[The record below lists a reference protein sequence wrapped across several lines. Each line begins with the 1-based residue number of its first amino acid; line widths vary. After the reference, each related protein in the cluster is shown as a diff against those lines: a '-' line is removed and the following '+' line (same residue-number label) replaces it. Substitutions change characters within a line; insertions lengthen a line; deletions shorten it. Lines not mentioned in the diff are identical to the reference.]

1 MKKYISIALIVT
13 LLVAGL
19 LTLTG
24 CNNTT
29 NNNDN
34 NNSSNTDNGTSK
46 SSGFELKFDYVSGN
60 TTHYAHFNTN
70 SDDKVTE
77 FDEDE
82 PNFVRIE
89 NENENYVA
97 DLELSEDAKEA
108 YEQFKTSAKENDL
121 YVETKFGK
129 YDGYYS
135 NDAGDI
141 YGYILLDTSDSNA
154 YKYFRF
160 VIYLLDESS
169 DKNNIQSVFKAS
181 KVQNILNNIE
191 YKVTKLESED

>member
-1 MKKYISIALIVT
+1 MKKYISIAIIVT
-13 LLVAGL
+13 LLVGGL

-24 CNNTT
+24 CNNNTT
-29 NNNDN
+29 NNN
-34 NNSSNTDNGTSK
+34 SGNTDNGTSK
-46 SSGFELKFDYVSGN
+46 SSGFDLRFDFVSGN

-97 DLELSEDAKEA
+97 DLELSEDAKDA

-129 YDGYYS
+129 FDGYYS
-135 NDAGDI
+135 NDGGDI

-160 VIYLLDESS
+160 VIYLLDEGS
-169 DKNNIQSVFKAS
+169 DKNNIQSIFKAS

>member
-1 MKKYISIALIVT
+1 MKKYISIAIIVT
-13 LLVAGL
+13 LLVGGL

-24 CNNTT
+24 CNNNTT
-29 NNNDN
+29 NNN
-34 NNSSNTDNGTSK
+34 SGNTDNGTSK
-46 SSGFELKFDYVSGN
+46 SSGFDLRFDFVSGN

-129 YDGYYS
+129 FDGYYS
-135 NDAGDI
+135 NDGGDI

-160 VIYLLDESS
+160 VIYLLDEGS
-169 DKNNIQSVFKAS
+169 DKNNIQSIFKAS